1 MVREYYKFIKD
12 YLTLAELKFRYVLI
26 NFISAILYKGL
37 SLLLPFVGSI
47 IIKYLTL
54 NDVRMTYIS
63 LGIYLTVYIF
73 YILSLYLNY
82 HIYGFIV
89 MII

>member
-37 SLLLPFVGSI
+37 SLLLP
-47 IIKYLTL
+47 L
-54 NDVRMTYIS
+54 
-63 LGIYLTVYIF
+63 
-73 YILSLYLNY
+73 
-82 HIYGFIV
+82 
-89 MII
+89 